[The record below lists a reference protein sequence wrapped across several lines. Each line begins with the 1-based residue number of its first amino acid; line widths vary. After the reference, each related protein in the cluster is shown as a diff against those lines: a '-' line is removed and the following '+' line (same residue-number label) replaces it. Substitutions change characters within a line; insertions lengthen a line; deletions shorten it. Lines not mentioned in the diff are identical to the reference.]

1 MARRI
6 YIGTGTARKVKTA
19 YIGSGNVARKIV
31 KGYVG
36 VSNQAKQFWPNL
48 QYIWNRYSIKTST
61 IYSYTRTQILR
72 NMNAL
77 IGITSS
83 SYGARH
89 FEFDE
94 ITGLFT
100 LSNSISIDY
109 QDRGTWYGT
118 DYTYNSETKILS
130 KFECENGSFNTIY
143 GLEISY
149 SAANDTLSRY
159 QASEP
164 EITQSQGDYI
174 DQVRSENRNAYPDNG
189 VSGSYWYVYQGEG

>member
-36 VSNQAKQFWPNL
+36 IGNTAKRFWPNL

-61 IYSYTRTQILR
+61 IYSYTRTTVHS

-83 SYGARH
+83 SYGARS

-94 ITGLFT
+94 TTGLFT
-100 LSNSISIDY
+100 ISNSTSIDY
-109 QDRGTWYGT
+109 QDKGTWYGT
-118 DYTYNSETKILS
+118 DYTYNSEAQWVS
-130 KFECENGSFNTIY
+130 KFYCDIGSFDTIY
-143 GLEISY
+143 GLYISG
-149 SAANDTLSRY
+149 SAADDILWRY
-159 QASEP
+159 RATESGT
-164 EITQSQGDYI
+164 TQSQGDYI
-174 DQVRSENRNAYPDNG
+174 DQVRSENRSAYPDND

>member
-6 YIGTGTARKVKTA
+6 YIGTGTARKVKAA

-36 VSNQAKQFWPNL
+36 VSNQAKQFWPI
-48 QYIWNRYSIKTST
+48 QYVWNRYSIKTST
-61 IYSYTRTQILR
+61 IYSYTRTTVLR

-83 SYGARH
+83 SYGARN
-89 FEFDE
+89 FEFNE

-109 QDRGTWYGT
+109 QDYGTWYGT
-118 DYTYNSETKILS
+118 DYTYNSETDILS
-130 KFECENGSFNTIY
+130 KLYCDIGSFDTIY
-143 GLEISY
+143 SLYLSR
-149 SAANDTLSRY
+149 SAASDILQRY

-164 EITQSQGDYI
+164 EISQSQGDFI
-174 DQVRSENRNAYPDNG
+174 DQVRSENRSAYPNNG